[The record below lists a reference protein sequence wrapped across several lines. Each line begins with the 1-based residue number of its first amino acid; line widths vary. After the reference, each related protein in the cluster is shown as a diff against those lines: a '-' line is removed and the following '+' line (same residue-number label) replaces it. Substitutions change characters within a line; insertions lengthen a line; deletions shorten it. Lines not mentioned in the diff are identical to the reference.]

1 MLLEKIRTFVS
12 IDIKDPQ
19 ILDRIVSIQEEIRHS
34 GADVKH
40 VERQNIHFTL
50 KFLGNVSPSVIDPI
64 FEVMQRVSFKPFE
77 LEVND
82 VGCFNPRRPRVIWLG
97 AGEGSEEVIRIQ
109 AELEKGLTELN
120 FKPERR
126 RYTPHAT
133 IGRVRSG
140 RNREQLLRTLER
152 LANTKVGVMKATS
165 ISLKKSTLTPKGAI
179 YEVLREA
186 KP

>member
-1 MLLEKIRTFVS
+1 MEKIRAFVS

-19 ILDRIVSIQEEIRHS
+19 LLDRIASIQEEIRHS

-64 FEVMQRVSFKPFE
+64 FEVMQRVSFRPFE

-97 AGEGSEEVIRIQ
+97 AGEGAEEVVRIQ
-109 AELEKGLTELN
+109 TGLEKGLTELD

-140 RNREQLLRTLER
+140 RNREQLLKTLER
-152 LANTKVGVMKATS
+152 LANAKVGVMKVDG
-165 ISLKKSTLTPKGAI
+165 ICLKKSTLTPKGAI
-179 YEVLREA
+179 HEVLREA
-186 KP
+186 RP

>member
-1 MLLEKIRTFVS
+1 MEKIRTFLS

-19 ILDRIVSIQEEIRHS
+19 LLDRIVSIQEEIRGS

-50 KFLGNVSPSVIDPI
+50 KFLGNVSFSLIDPI
-64 FEVMQRVSFKPFE
+64 FEVMQEVSFRPFE
-77 LEVND
+77 LELID

-97 AGEGSEEVIRIQ
+97 AGKGSEEVIRIQ
-109 AELEKGLTELN
+109 TELEKGLTELN

-140 RNREQLLRTLER
+140 RNRDQLLKTLER
-152 LANTKVGVMKATS
+152 LANTEVGVMKADG
-165 ISLKKSTLTPKGAI
+165 IYLKKSILTPKGAVH
-179 YEVLREA
+179 EVLREV

>member
-1 MLLEKIRTFVS
+1 MEKIRAFIS
-12 IDIKDPQ
+12 IDIKEPH
-19 ILDRIVSIQEEIRHS
+19 LLERIASIQEEIRLS

-50 KFLGNVSPSVIDPI
+50 KFLGNISPPIIDPI
-64 FEVMQRVSFKPFE
+64 FEVMQRVPFNPFE
-77 LEVND
+77 LEINE

-109 AELEKGLTELN
+109 AELEKGLNELD
-120 FKPERR
+120 FKSERR

-140 RNREQLLRTLER
+140 RNREQLLKTLER

-165 ISLKKSTLTPKGAI
+165 ITLKKSTLTPKGAI